1 MKPSI
6 IPITIVI
13 AIVLLVGGYYV
24 FAGKNICGVTIST
37 SAGAPDHPHRWCS
50 NQEFTED
57 FCNAQGQCHKHRI
70 NKGQNLA
77 EAAGAGPHTH
87 QLK

>member
-1 MKPSI
+1 MRPLI
-6 IPITIVI
+6 ITITIVI

-24 FAGKNICGVTIST
+24 FANKTKCGATVST
-37 SAGAPDHPHRWCS
+37 SSGAPSHTHRWCS
-50 NQEFTED
+50 DQEFTED

-70 NKGQNLA
+70 NKKQNLA